1 MSNSIRFDLSDRL
14 IHFFRDVDSESS
26 DSPPMPEHFEF
37 NSFVEETKYPALFL
51 LRSAIRMERL
61 WATWS
66 VRGGARTIYGPRPAV
81 CFSEMP
87 LSAFLESSTARSKK
101 GQAMTSYAL
110 TFSKR
115 ALYDCG
121 ANPVVYGLSNRQAS
135 PPTGKGGGP
144 RIFPKSVLPREEQ
157 YRYVTYAP
165 TSSRPIDWT
174 HEREWRWPYS
184 GDLSAYESE
193 LRKFGHISDAE
204 IVPHI
209 RIDDPALSGIG
220 VIVKDAKEVAFIET
234 DVLSLIDRGVVTDG
248 HFEHIL
254 DISRLPPP
262 KDLYDPAAVR
272 DAIAEA
278 MISFDSFFNLPK
290 ERVTAAV
297 EQFGT
302 WVRVV
307 ERESGAPEHGAFGG
321 CWLWLLDSTHPFV
334 RALVQDG
341 RVTVSKAGRYLAWL
355 HEFRDSRSVDQ
366 REEMAL
372 EVAKLVAAEHG
383 IDCTY
388 FSVLGSDDVDGIP
401 FNVGCDFLENKFF
414 YNINF

>member
-1 MSNSIRFDLSDRL
+1 MSNTIRFDLSDKL
-14 IHFFRDVDSESS
+14 IHFFRDVDAESS
-26 DSPPMPEHFEF
+26 DSPPMPEHFAF

-87 LSAFLESSTARSKK
+87 LSAFLESSAARSKK
-101 GQAMTSYAL
+101 GEAMTSYAL
-110 TFSKR
+110 TFGKR

-121 ANPVVYGLSNRQAS
+121 ANPVIYGLSNRQAS
-135 PPTGKGGGP
+135 PPPGKGGGP
-144 RIFPKSVLPREEQ
+144 RIFPESVLPHDEQ

-165 TSSRPIDWT
+165 TLNRPIDWT
-174 HEREWRWPYS
+174 HEREWRLPYA

-193 LRKFGHISDAE
+193 LREFGHISDAQL
-204 IVPHI
+204 VPHI
-209 RIDDPALSGIG
+209 RIDDPSLPGIG
-220 VIVKDAKEVAFIET
+220 VIVKNTKEVAFIKA
-234 DVLSLIDRGVVTDG
+234 DVLSLIDRGVVADG
-248 HFEHIL
+248 HFNHIL
-254 DISRLPPP
+254 DISRLPPS
-262 KDLYDPAAVR
+262 KDLYDPTAVR
-272 DAIAEA
+272 QAISGAT
-278 MISFDSFFNLPK
+278 ITFDGYFNLPVAK
-290 ERVTAAV
+290 VTASV
-297 EQFGT
+297 EQLRT
-302 WVRVV
+302 WVQRV
-307 ERESGAPEHGAFGG
+307 EQRSGVPEHGAFGG

-341 RVTVSKAGRYLAWL
+341 RVIVSKDGRYLARL
-355 HEFRDSRSVDQ
+355 YEFGDSRSVAQ

-401 FNVGCDFLENKFF
+401 FNVGQEFLENKFF